1 MTEKEKKKG
10 PKEMRFERES
20 KALLK
25 NVAKRKKQ
33 LEERQK
39 NQKKQESEKE

>member
-25 NVAKRKKQ
+25 NMAKRKKQ
-33 LEERQK
+33 LEER
-39 NQKKQESEKE
+39 KKIQEETKDEQ

>member
-10 PKEMRFERES
+10 PQEIRFERES

-25 NVAKRKKQ
+25 NIAKRKQQ
-33 LEERQK
+33 LDERKKIKEEE
-39 NQKKQESEKE
+39 NESK

>member
-1 MTEKEKKKG
+1 MTEKEEKKG
-10 PKEMRFERES
+10 PKEIRFERES

-33 LEERQK
+33 LEER
-39 NQKKQESEKE
+39 KKIKEETNDKQ